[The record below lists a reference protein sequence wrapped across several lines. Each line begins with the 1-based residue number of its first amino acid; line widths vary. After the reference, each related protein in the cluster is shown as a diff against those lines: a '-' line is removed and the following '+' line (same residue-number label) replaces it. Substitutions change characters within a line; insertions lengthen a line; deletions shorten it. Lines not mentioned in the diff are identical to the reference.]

1 MRADKRQLNEHGI
14 RLGWSSLRD
23 FAITL
28 CVAPLDGSSTY
39 LLLCLLP
46 SWSPPFQT
54 AHQVPM
60 PLALRLFLIRDRLP
74 PPPLNTLDALV
85 ISIPPRPSWLE
96 ILTPKLSLTSPSR
109 E

>member
-39 LLLCLLP
+39 LLLCLP
-46 SWSPPFQT
+46 PTWSPPFQT

-74 PPPLNTLDALV
+74 PTLLFFFFGYK
-85 ISIPPRPSWLE
+85 I
-96 ILTPKLSLTSPSR
+96 ILFSSNLTSKHLWQIQMIFQVVP
-109 E
+109 